1 MQGAGFDR
9 AFLEVMLARHRTGL
23 RIAAA
28 EARGGTIPELRV
40 LARQVTTHLLAQIE
54 QMTALLGA

>member
-9 AFLEVMLARHRTGL
+9 AFLEVMLARHRTDL

-28 EARGGTIPELRV
+28 EARGTIPELRV
-40 LARQVTTHLLAQIE
+40 LARQMTTHLLAQIE

>member
-1 MQGAGFDR
+1 
-9 AFLEVMLARHRTGL
+9 MLVRHRTDL

-40 LARQVTTHLLAQIE
+40 LARQMTTHLLAQIE

>member
-9 AFLEVMLARHRTGL
+9 AFLKVRLARHRTGL

-28 EARGGTIPELRV
+28 EARGGAVPELRA
-40 LARQVTTHLLAQIE
+40 LAQQMTTDLQAQIE
-54 QMTALLGA
+54 QLTALLGA

>member
-1 MQGAGFDR
+1 
-9 AFLEVMLARHRTGL
+9 MLARHRTDL

-40 LARQVTTHLLAQIE
+40 LARQMTTHLLAQIE
-54 QMTALLGA
+54 RMTALLGA